1 MDYGLPGKPVQAES
15 NLLMVEVEYAGYPPA
30 LNQRAG
36 MTPFRFVPR
45 TQLPFYPGNLHV
57 A

>member
-45 TQLPFYPGNLHV
+45 TQLPFYPGTLHV